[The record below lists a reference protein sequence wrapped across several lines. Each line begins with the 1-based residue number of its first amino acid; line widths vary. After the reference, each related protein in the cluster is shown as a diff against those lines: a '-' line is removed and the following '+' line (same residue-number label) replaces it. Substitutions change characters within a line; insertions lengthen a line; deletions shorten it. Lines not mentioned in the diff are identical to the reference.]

1 MNVLDKLNF
10 TYVVRVNE
18 KNPILQR
25 RNKLI
30 SAINLQLNAHSSALK
45 DEVYTV
51 TKKSFVKDADGK
63 RIKVDKEIE
72 VKQRFFEID
81 DRWFVQYK
89 YGTKV
94 LLLNGK
100 DNAVTVAN
108 IKDVANVLRT
118 FQTAVENGELDTA
131 IETAMSK
138 NSVTRFLVVLLL

>member
-118 FQTAVENGELDTA
+118 FRTAVENGELDTA

-138 NSVTRFLVVLLL
+138 NSVTPA

>member
-1 MNVLDKLNF
+1 MNVLNKLNF
-10 TYVVRVNE
+10 TNVVRVND

-25 RNKLI
+25 RSKLI
-30 SAINLQLNAHSSALK
+30 SAINQQLNAHSSALK

-72 VKQRFFEID
+72 VKHWFFETD
-81 DRWFVQYK
+81 NKWFVQCK

-100 DNAVTVAN
+100 DNAVSVAN

-118 FQTAVENGELDTA
+118 LQTAVENGELDTA

-138 NSVTRFLVVLLL
+138 KSVTPS

>member
-10 TYVVRVNE
+10 TNVVRVNE

-118 FQTAVENGELDTA
+118 FQTTVENGELDTA

-138 NSVTRFLVVLLL
+138 NSVTPA